1 MRIAVVVLF
10 ILLLIFGV
18 SGVTFYTD
26 WLWFDNL
33 GYGSVFLTVLASE
46 WGLRIAAWAVFFLFL
61 FFNLYYLRKA
71 LLDSLERL
79 SLQEEQSAA
88 LLSKLVSGRKV
99 TGFLALVS
107 IIGSLFFAS
116 YMGGIWLKMRQFFQ
130 GAEFGTIDPIFGR
143 DASFYVFELP
153 FLSSVY
159 TFLQMTVIVTLI
171 LVGVAYFIIN
181 PPVQVGKR
189 FVLLPHRGVGH
200 LSLLLAVSFLL
211 KAWDYRLQMYE
222 LLTGP
227 LGFVKGPG
235 YTELHANLPALWIL
249 FFLALA
255 LAGLLIYNIFRQQS
269 RYFLWSIG
277 ILAVGSLIAGSIYP
291 ALLQQFRVEPNQFAY
306 ERPYIE
312 HNIEFTL
319 EGFGLNEVVAEDY
332 PAHGDLDWDD
342 LDMAEGT
349 LQNVRLWD
357 YRPLEQTFNQ
367 LQGIRPYYQFVD
379 VDTDRY
385 HFGDEYRQVM
395 LSLREL
401 NQNQLPEPAQTWV
414 NLNLQYTHGYGLA
427 MSTVADVGPQ
437 GLPKFVVQDI
447 PPQTETGL
455 EIERAEIYYGELSQD
470 YVIANTS
477 TPEFSYPRGGENV
490 YAHYEGTGGV
500 PLSSFSRQVLYALR
514 FGDYR
519 VAISDEI
526 QEDSRIMYNRRIAG
540 RAMELAP
547 FLTYDEDPYPVVA
560 DGRIFWIIDA
570 YTASDKFPYSQSYQG
585 LNYIRN
591 SVKVVVDAY
600 NGDVNFYIV
609 DPEDALAKTYANIFP
624 DLFAP
629 AEEMPE
635 KLFEHI
641 RYPER
646 LLSLQGRV
654 YATYHMT
661 DPVVFYNR
669 EDLWEIPNERYF
681 GATQPMEPYY
691 NILQLPGEEEP
702 EFVLMQPFTPA
713 RRDNM
718 IAWMAGR
725 CDGENYGDLL
735 VYHFPKD
742 RMTYGPMQIETRID
756 QNTLISQQ
764 LALWDQR
771 GSRVIRG
778 NLLVLPVEGSV
789 LYVEPIFLQ
798 AEDSELPE
806 MGRVVVGFGDQVVME
821 PTLQEGLEAIFGQRG
836 VVAEEELVT
845 VPENGDPEDLPEVI
859 IPSTVSELAARAQEI
874 YGEARE
880 KMKEEDW
887 AGYGEKMEELEE
899 KLIELN
905 RLTES
910 GPDAVDEEELV
921 EEFMEEELD
930 EELMDEELPN
940 EELIEETP

>member
-1 MRIAVVVLF
+1 MRIAVVILF
-10 ILLLIFGV
+10 ILILIFAV
-18 SGVTFYTD
+18 SGVTLYTD

-33 GYGSVFLTVLASE
+33 GYGSVILTVLASE
-46 WGLRIAAWAVFFLFL
+46 WGLRVAAWAVFFLFL

-79 SLQEEQSAA
+79 SLQEEQAAA
-88 LLSKLVSGRKV
+88 LLNKLVSGRKV

-107 IIGSLFFAS
+107 ILGALFFAT
-116 YMGGIWLKMRQFFQ
+116 YMGGMWMKMRQFFQ
-130 GAEFGTIDPIFGR
+130 GVEFGTVDPIFGR

-159 TFLQMTVIVTLI
+159 TFLQMTVIVTLV
-171 LVGVAYFIIN
+171 LVGLAYFVIN

-200 LSLLLAVSFLL
+200 LSFLLALSFLL

-222 LLTGP
+222 LLMAP
-227 LGFVKGPG
+227 RGFVQGPG
-235 YTELHANLPALWIL
+235 YTEINANLPALWIL
-249 FFLALA
+249 FFLALV
-255 LAGLLIYNIFRQQS
+255 LAGLLVYNIYRQQS
-269 RYFLWSIG
+269 RFFLWSIG
-277 ILAVGSLIAGSIYP
+277 ILVVVSLTVGSIYP

-312 HNIEFTL
+312 HNIQFTL
-319 EGFGLNEVVAEDY
+319 EGFGLNEVRTEDY
-332 PAHGDLDWDD
+332 PAHDDLDWSD
-342 LDMAEGT
+342 LDAAEGT

-367 LQGIRPYYQFVD
+367 LQGIRPYYLFVD

-385 HFGDEYRQVM
+385 HLGDEYRQVM

-401 NQNQLPEPAQTWV
+401 NQNQLPEQAQTWV

-427 MSTVADVGPQ
+427 MTTVADVGPQ
-437 GLPKFVVQDI
+437 GLPEFTVQDI
-447 PPQTETGL
+447 PPHSETGL
-455 EIERAEIYYGELSQD
+455 EIDRPEIYYGEISPD
-470 YVIANTS
+470 YVIANTR

-500 PLSSFSRQVLYALR
+500 PLGSLSRQVLYALR

-519 VAISDEI
+519 IAISDEI
-526 QEDSRIMYNRRIAG
+526 QQGSRIMYNRRIRN
-540 RAMELAP
+540 RAMEIAP
-547 FLTYDEDPYPVVA
+547 FLSYDEDPYPVVA

-570 YTASDKFPYSQSYQG
+570 YTTTDNFPYSQAFQG

-600 NGDVNFYIV
+600 NGDVSFYVIE
-609 DPEDALAKTYANIFP
+609 PEDALAQTYANIFP
-624 DLFAP
+624 DLFKP
-629 AEEMPE
+629 VEEMPE
-635 KLFEHI
+635 ELFKHI

-661 DPVVFYNR
+661 NPVVFYNR

-681 GATQPMEPYY
+681 GASQPMEPYY
-691 NILQLPGEEEP
+691 NILQLPGLEEP

-725 CDGENYGDLL
+725 CDGENYGELL
-735 VYHFPKD
+735 VYLFPKD
-742 RMTYGPMQIETRID
+742 RMTFGPMQIETRID

-789 LYVEPIFLQ
+789 IYVEPIFLQ

-806 MGRVVVGFGDQVVME
+806 LGRVVVGFGDEVVME
-821 PTLQEGLEAIFGQRG
+821 PTLQEGLEAIFGLRG
-836 VVAEEELVT
+836 VVPDEELIT
-845 VPENGDPEDLPEVI
+845 LPEGIDPEDIDPEDYPEVI
-859 IPSTVSELAARAQEI
+859 IPTDVSELAAQAQEI
-874 YGEARE
+874 YDEAHER
-880 KMKEEDW
+880 MKEGDW

-899 KLIELN
+899 KLLELK
-905 RLTES
+905 RLT
-910 GPDAVDEEELV
+910 GRDPDAPDEEELL
-921 EEFMEEELD
+921 E
-930 EELMDEELPN
+930 EELMDEGLL
-940 EELIEETP
+940 EESPQP